1 MGVGG
6 KLWYRCSSI
15 PSTMLQKQRTEN
27 LKKSTSKRL
36 KHQNIIEWAEA
47 VVPLLQHTKHNV
59 TETKDKN
66 QQNKLLSLKKKQKNK
81 EDLKNST
88 SKKLKHQNVTKWEE
102 AVVPLLQHT
111 KHNATETKDR
121 NQQNK
126 LLSLKKK

>member
-59 TETKDKN
+59 TETKDRN
-66 QQNKLLSLKKKQKNK
+66 QQNKLLSLKKKQNTENLTK
-81 EDLKNST
+81 ST
-88 SKKLKHQNVTKWEE
+88 SKRLKHQNIIEWAE

-111 KHNATETKDR
+111 KHNVTETKD
-121 NQQNK
+121 K
-126 LLSLKKK
+126 H